1 MTAVIYAR
9 YSSDNQRE
17 ESIEGQIREC
27 TAYAEKNGITV
38 VKHYIDR
45 ALSAKTDN
53 RPDFQQM
60 IKDSEKRLFDIVL
73 VWKLDRFA
81 RNRFD
86 SAHYEYLLE
95 RNHVKLVSATEPISD
110 GPAGIMVK
118 SMLTGMAEYYS
129 AELSE
134 KVVRGMTEN
143 VLKGKYNGGTVPI
156 GFKVDEEKFFQIDP
170 LKAPFVVEAFQRY
183 NDGATMKELMNWL
196 NDSGVTTNRNQ
207 KFTYNSVQTLLTNK
221 RYIGENHFKDIVMP
235 DSIPAI
241 VDKDLFEEVQQKIK
255 KNSRAPARHKAE
267 DDYLLTT
274 KLFCGMCGA
283 MMFGECGTGRNK
295 VVHHYYK
302 CATAKRTKTCK
313 KKTVRKEW
321 LEDLVVAETMKL
333 IQDDAVIDAIVAEV
347 LELQEQ
353 ENTTLPLLEKQMK
366 EVENSIENML
376 NAIQAG
382 VLTNSTKSRLEKLEA
397 QQKELEVRIA
407 EEKIARPRLS
417 ENQVRFWLTR
427 FRKLDPNVK
436 SHRETLINTF
446 VNAVYLYDEKV
457 LITFNYKDGTKT
469 IAFDE
474 IAAKDAPEG
483 NGSDLGCFAPPKNLS
498 VYNTLRFLFCNK
510 AKLIGRVDS
519 NSCGAVAEDSVKTAQ
534 WAVFSSA
541 ARVIHPRPPKSLNIY
556 NTLRFL
562 FCDEIKLIERVD
574 SNSID
579 PPNSPAGKK
588 APVQQRR
595 PLPAAE
601 TGRSC
606 WGCGQQDA
614 RAAQGTMQP
623 LRSATQVPFLR
634 GSRHLPAHILHL
646 SLTCDT
652 IQVTETTQTE
662 DFFYDLRYPEQPAQ
676 LSGRKRQSG
685 HRDRVHHGAGYHHP
699 ACRAHPHRW
708 GQGGGHREHRH
719 APDLRQGTV
728 PAARQSH
735 YAGD

>member
-38 VKHYIDR
+38 IKHYIDR

-53 RPDFQQM
+53 RPEFQQM

-81 RNRFD
+81 RNRYD
-86 SAHYEYLLE
+86 SAHYEYQLE
-95 RNHVKLVSATEPISD
+95 RNHVKLVSATEPISE

-143 VLKGKYNGGTVPI
+143 VLKGKYNGGTIPI
-156 GFKVDEEKFFQIDP
+156 GYTVDEEKFFQIDP

-207 KFTYNSVQTLLTNK
+207 KFTYNSIQTLLTNR
-221 RYIGENHFKDIVMP
+221 RYIGENRFKDIVMP
-235 DSIPAI
+235 DSIPVI
-241 VDKDLFEEVQQKIK
+241 IEKELFDSVQDKIA
-255 KNSRAPARHKAE
+255 KNRRAPARHKAE

-283 MMFGECGTGRNK
+283 MMFGECGTSRNK
-295 VVHHYYK
+295 NVHHYYK
-302 CATAKRTKTCK
+302 CANAKRTKTCK

-321 LEDLVVAETMKL
+321 LEDLVVCETMKMIHDDDC
-333 IQDDAVIDAIVAEV
+333 IQSIVDAVMI
-347 LELQEQ
+347 LQEQ
-353 ENTTLPLLEKQMK
+353 ENTVLPLLEKQMK
-366 EVENSIENML
+366 DIENGIENLL

-382 VLTNSTKSRLEKLEA
+382 VLTSSTKGRLEKLEA
-397 QQKELEVRIA
+397 QQKELEIRIA
-407 EEKIARPRLS
+407 EEKLAKPKVS
-417 ENQVRFWLTR
+417 ADFVKFWLTN

-469 IAFDE
+469 ITFDE

-483 NGSDLGCFAPPKNLS
+483 NGSDLGCFAPPKKHEILRLVLFLLPDGAISLVQFLAHLLPNLITPP
-498 VYNTLRFLFCNK
+498 VVDLRIDCKGRAGLRVSGFCGYRCHTDVG
-510 AKLIGRVDS
+510 I
-519 NSCGAVAEDSVKTAQ
+519 
-534 WAVFSSA
+534 
-541 ARVIHPRPPKSLNIY
+541 
-556 NTLRFL
+556 
-562 FCDEIKLIERVD
+562 
-574 SNSID
+574 
-579 PPNSPAGKK
+579 
-588 APVQQRR
+588 
-595 PLPAAE
+595 
-601 TGRSC
+601 
-606 WGCGQQDA
+606 GQQDTDEGVPEHMRVNFFDA
-614 RAAQGTMQP
+614 RFFPDPAHQCCIAVGVEGKAVVVADHKVIPTQIQKRLCVLSTFLFQIFLPACTHQLFSGLP
-623 LRSATQVPFLR
+623 LFVIVLQKGHKLR
-634 GSRHLPAHILHL
+634 GNIHI
-646 SLTCDT
+646 TD
-652 IQVTETTQTE
+652 VA
-662 DFFYDLRYPEQPAQ
+662 FFRCGKLIAII
-676 LSGRKRQSG
+676 
-685 HRDRVHHGAGYHHP
+685 
-699 ACRAHPHRW
+699 
-708 GQGGGHREHRH
+708 RENQQRF
-719 APDLRQGTV
+719 
-728 PAARQSH
+728 
-735 YAGD
+735 

>member
-27 TAYAEKNGITV
+27 TAYAEKNGITI

-53 RPDFQQM
+53 RPEFQQM

-81 RNRFD
+81 RNRYD
-86 SAHYEYLLE
+86 SAHYEYQLE
-95 RNHVKLVSATEPISD
+95 RNHVKLVSAAEPISE

-143 VLKGKYNGGTVPI
+143 VLKGKYNGGTIPI
-156 GFKVDEEKFFQIDP
+156 GYTVDEEKFFQIDP
-170 LKAPFVVEAFQRY
+170 LKAPFVVEVFQRY

-196 NDSGVTTNRNQ
+196 NNSGVTTNRNQ
-207 KFTYNSVQTLLTNK
+207 KFTYNSIQTLLTNR
-221 RYIGENHFKDIVMP
+221 RYIGENRFKDIVMP
-235 DSIPAI
+235 DSIPVI
-241 VDKDLFEEVQQKIK
+241 IEKELFDSVQDKIA
-255 KNSRAPARHKAE
+255 KNRRAPARHKAE

-283 MMFGECGTGRNK
+283 MMFGECGTSRNK
-295 VVHHYYK
+295 NVHHYYK
-302 CATAKRTKTCK
+302 CANAKRTKTCK

-321 LEDLVVAETMKL
+321 LEDLVVCETMKMIHDDDC
-333 IQDDAVIDAIVAEV
+333 IQSIVDAVMI
-347 LELQEQ
+347 LQEQ
-353 ENTTLPLLEKQMK
+353 ENTVLPLLEKQMK
-366 EVENSIENML
+366 DIENGIENLL

-382 VLTNSTKSRLEKLEA
+382 VLTSSTKGRLEKLEA
-397 QQKELEVRIA
+397 QQKELEIRIA
-407 EEKIARPRLS
+407 EEKLAKPKVS
-417 ENQVRFWLTR
+417 ADFVKFWLTN

-469 IAFDE
+469 ITFDE

-483 NGSDLGCFAPPKNLS
+483 NGSDLGCFAPPRTPVSNGYRS
-498 VYNTLRFLFCNK
+498 FCFTCLEK
-510 AKLIGRVDS
+510 GAARVDS

-541 ARVIHPRPPKSLNIY
+541 ARAIHPRPPKNRNVSKYAAVLFY
-556 NTLRFL
+556 DTFSCCFCFALPSEQLCKNTVLHNKPGGGQG
-562 FCDEIKLIERVD
+562 ENAAIKGGVPGADTVLH
-574 SNSID
+574 
-579 PPNSPAGKK
+579 K
-588 APVQQRR
+588 
-595 PLPAAE
+595 
-601 TGRSC
+601 
-606 WGCGQQDA
+606 GQ
-614 RAAQGTMQP
+614 
-623 LRSATQVPFLR
+623 LR
-634 GSRHLPAHILHL
+634 GGKLLAVQSFVGIKIEPLA
-646 SLTCDT
+646 
-652 IQVTETTQTE
+652 QTQ
-662 DFFYDLRYPEQPAQ
+662 L
-676 LSGRKRQSG
+676 
-685 HRDRVHHGAGYHHP
+685 
-699 ACRAHPHRW
+699 
-708 GQGGGHREHRH
+708 
-719 APDLRQGTV
+719 
-728 PAARQSH
+728 
-735 YAGD
+735 

>member
-38 VKHYIDR
+38 IKHYIDR

-53 RPDFQQM
+53 RPEFQQM

-81 RNRFD
+81 RNRYD
-86 SAHYEYLLE
+86 SAHYEYQLE
-95 RNHVKLVSATEPISD
+95 RNHVKLVSATEPISE

-143 VLKGKYNGGTVPI
+143 VLKGKYNGGTIPI
-156 GFKVDEEKFFQIDP
+156 GYTVDEEKFFQIDP

-207 KFTYNSVQTLLTNK
+207 KFTYNSIQTLLTNR
-221 RYIGENHFKDIVMP
+221 RYIGENRFKDIVMP
-235 DSIPAI
+235 DSIPVI
-241 VDKDLFEEVQQKIK
+241 IEKELFDSVQDKIA
-255 KNSRAPARHKAE
+255 KNRRAPARHKAE

-283 MMFGECGTGRNK
+283 MMFGECGTSRNK
-295 VVHHYYK
+295 NVHHYYK
-302 CATAKRTKTCK
+302 CANAKRTKTCK

-321 LEDLVVAETMKL
+321 LEDLVVCETMKMIHDDDC
-333 IQDDAVIDAIVAEV
+333 IQSIVDAVMI
-347 LELQEQ
+347 LQEQ
-353 ENTTLPLLEKQMK
+353 ENTVLPLLEKQMK
-366 EVENSIENML
+366 DIENGIENLL

-382 VLTNSTKSRLEKLEA
+382 VLTSSTKGRLEKLEA
-397 QQKELEVRIA
+397 QQKELEIRIA
-407 EEKIARPRLS
+407 EEKLAKPKVS
-417 ENQVRFWLTR
+417 ADFVKFWLTN

-469 IAFDE
+469 ITFDE

-483 NGSDLGCFAPPKNLS
+483 NGSDLGCFAPPKKHEILRLVLFLLPDGAISLVQFSAHLFPNLITPPIIDLRVNCKGS
-498 VYNTLRFLFCNK
+498 TGLCVSGFCGYCRHADIGIGQQNADEGVPEHMRMNFFNARLFSNTAYQCAIAIRVDRKTIVVADHEVVPTQIQKGLCVFGAFLLQILLPACTHQLLLGFPLCIIVLQEIHELRRNIHITDIAFLRCG
-510 AKLIGRVDS
+510 KLIAIVRKD
-519 NSCGAVAEDSVKTAQ
+519 
-534 WAVFSSA
+534 
-541 ARVIHPRPPKSLNIY
+541 
-556 NTLRFL
+556 
-562 FCDEIKLIERVD
+562 
-574 SNSID
+574 
-579 PPNSPAGKK
+579 
-588 APVQQRR
+588 QQ
-595 PLPAAE
+595 
-601 TGRSC
+601 G
-606 WGCGQQDA
+606 
-614 RAAQGTMQP
+614 
-623 LRSATQVPFLR
+623 F
-634 GSRHLPAHILHL
+634 
-646 SLTCDT
+646 
-652 IQVTETTQTE
+652 
-662 DFFYDLRYPEQPAQ
+662 
-676 LSGRKRQSG
+676 
-685 HRDRVHHGAGYHHP
+685 
-699 ACRAHPHRW
+699 
-708 GQGGGHREHRH
+708 
-719 APDLRQGTV
+719 
-728 PAARQSH
+728 
-735 YAGD
+735 

>member
-81 RNRFD
+81 RNRYD
-86 SAHYEYLLE
+86 SAHYEYQLE
-95 RNHVKLVSATEPISD
+95 RNHVKLVSATEPISE

-143 VLKGKYNGGTVPI
+143 VLKGKYNGGTIPI
-156 GFKVDEEKFFQIDP
+156 GYTVDEEKFFQIDP

-207 KFTYNSVQTLLTNK
+207 KFTYNSIQTLLTNR
-221 RYIGENHFKDIVMP
+221 RYIGENRFKDIVMP
-235 DSIPAI
+235 DSIPVI
-241 VDKDLFEEVQQKIK
+241 IEKELFDSVQDKIA
-255 KNSRAPARHKAE
+255 KNRRAPARHKAE

-283 MMFGECGTGRNK
+283 MMFGECGTSRNK
-295 VVHHYYK
+295 NVHHYYK
-302 CATAKRTKTCK
+302 CANAKRTKTCK

-321 LEDLVVAETMKL
+321 LEDLVVNETMKM
-333 IQDDAVIDAIVAEV
+333 IRDDDCIRSIVDAVMI
-347 LELQEQ
+347 LQEQ
-353 ENTTLPLLEKQMK
+353 ENTVLPLLEKQMK
-366 EVENSIENML
+366 DIERGIENLL
-376 NAIQAG
+376 NAIQEG
-382 VLTNSTKSRLEKLEA
+382 ILTSSTKGRLEKLEA
-397 QQKELEVRIA
+397 QQKELEIRIA
-407 EEKIARPRLS
+407 EEKLAKPKVS
-417 ENQVRFWLTR
+417 AEFVKFWLTN

-469 IAFDE
+469 ITFDE

-483 NGSDLGCFAPPKNLS
+483 NGSDLGCFAPPKKLNVLRCVELF
-498 VYNTLRFLFCNK
+498 VYPPAF
-510 AKLIGRVDS
+510 S
-519 NSCGAVAEDSVKTAQ
+519 NAGGWIRTAAATSLKTAQKTAQ

-541 ARVIHPRPPKSLNIY
+541 ARRNPPAPTKQEKSEPVSDWRRVRIF
-556 NTLRFL
+556 RFL
-562 FCDEIKLIERVD
+562 RV
-574 SNSID
+574 
-579 PPNSPAGKK
+579 
-588 APVQQRR
+588 
-595 PLPAAE
+595 
-601 TGRSC
+601 
-606 WGCGQQDA
+606 
-614 RAAQGTMQP
+614 
-623 LRSATQVPFLR
+623 
-634 GSRHLPAHILHL
+634 
-646 SLTCDT
+646 
-652 IQVTETTQTE
+652 
-662 DFFYDLRYPEQPAQ
+662 
-676 LSGRKRQSG
+676 
-685 HRDRVHHGAGYHHP
+685 
-699 ACRAHPHRW
+699 
-708 GQGGGHREHRH
+708 
-719 APDLRQGTV
+719 
-728 PAARQSH
+728 
-735 YAGD
+735 

>member
-81 RNRFD
+81 RNRYD
-86 SAHYEYLLE
+86 SAHYEYQLE

-110 GPAGIMVK
+110 SPAGIMVK

-143 VLKGKYNGGTVPI
+143 VLKGKYNGGTIPI
-156 GFKVDEEKFFQIDP
+156 GYTVDEEKFFQIDP

-207 KFTYNSVQTLLTNK
+207 KFTYNSIQTLLTNR
-221 RYIGENHFKDIVMP
+221 RYIGENRFKDIVMP
-235 DSIPAI
+235 DSIPVI
-241 VDKDLFEEVQQKIK
+241 IEKELFDSVQDKIA
-255 KNSRAPARHKAE
+255 KNRRAPARHKAE

-283 MMFGECGTGRNK
+283 MMFGECGTSRNK
-295 VVHHYYK
+295 NVHHYYK
-302 CATAKRTKTCK
+302 CANAKRTKTCK

-321 LEDLVVAETMKL
+321 LEDLVVNETMKM
-333 IQDDAVIDAIVAEV
+333 IRDDDCIRSIVDAVMI
-347 LELQEQ
+347 LQEQ
-353 ENTTLPLLEKQMK
+353 ENTVLPLLEKQMK
-366 EVENSIENML
+366 DIERGIENLL
-376 NAIQAG
+376 NAIQEG
-382 VLTNSTKSRLEKLEA
+382 ILTSSTKGRLEKLEA
-397 QQKELEVRIA
+397 QQKELEIRIA
-407 EEKIARPRLS
+407 EEKLAKPKVS
-417 ENQVRFWLTR
+417 ADFVKFWLTN

-469 IAFDE
+469 ITFDE

-483 NGSDLGCFAPPKNLS
+483 NGSDLGCFAPP
-498 VYNTLRFLFCNK
+498 T
-510 AKLIGRVDS
+510 
-519 NSCGAVAEDSVKTAQ
+519 
-534 WAVFSSA
+534 
-541 ARVIHPRPPKSLNIY
+541 KS
-556 NTLRFL
+556 TGSGWCF
-562 FCDEIKLIERVD
+562 FV
-574 SNSID
+574 
-579 PPNSPAGKK
+579 SPAFQKYVSMVV
-588 APVQQRR
+588 VQDFLKRVRKHDILLLR
-595 PLPAAE
+595 PLWAPLGVLSGTEELFVFITPQHEGVHIVGGVLQTILVQHSCALGKTHTRQPVVLRHNHISRLYPVDESKIHAV
-601 TGRSC
+601 RSFIEHQC
-606 WGCGQQDA
+606 LRTFTLDLVGCVAQDDD
-614 RAAQGTMQP
+614 RNDKP
-623 LRSATQVPFLR
+623 LCNLQCQVDHRTAVCIDQNIHRLSSITHRKAFAVRRSASLKCPPLFH
-634 GSRHLPAHILHL
+634 SR
-646 SLTCDT
+646 
-652 IQVTETTQTE
+652 V
-662 DFFYDLRYPEQPAQ
+662 
-676 LSGRKRQSG
+676 QSAP
-685 HRDRVHHGAGYHHP
+685 HSASRL
-699 ACRAHPHRW
+699 CRARMLSPTAAMTVFFVCSSLSPR
-708 GQGGGHREHRH
+708 
-719 APDLRQGTV
+719 LR
-728 PAARQSH
+728 
-735 YAGD
+735 

>member
-38 VKHYIDR
+38 IKHYIDR
-45 ALSAKTDN
+45 AFSAKTDN
-53 RPDFQQM
+53 RPEFQQM

-81 RNRFD
+81 RNRYD
-86 SAHYEYLLE
+86 SAHYEYQLE

-143 VLKGKYNGGTVPI
+143 VLKGKYNGGTIPI
-156 GFKVDEEKFFQIDP
+156 GYTVDEEKFFQIDP

-207 KFTYNSVQTLLTNK
+207 KFTYNSIQTLLTNR
-221 RYIGENHFKDIVMP
+221 RYIGENRFKDIVMP
-235 DSIPAI
+235 DSIPVI
-241 VDKDLFEEVQQKIK
+241 IEKELFDSVQDKIA
-255 KNSRAPARHKAE
+255 KNRRAPARHKAE

-283 MMFGECGTGRNK
+283 MMFGECGTSRNK
-295 VVHHYYK
+295 NVHHYYK
-302 CATAKRTKTCK
+302 CANAKRTKTCK

-321 LEDLVVAETMKL
+321 LEDLVVNETMKM
-333 IQDDAVIDAIVAEV
+333 IRDDDCIRSIVDAVMI
-347 LELQEQ
+347 LQEQ
-353 ENTTLPLLEKQMK
+353 ENTVLPLLEKQMK
-366 EVENSIENML
+366 DIERGIENLL
-376 NAIQAG
+376 NAIQEG
-382 VLTNSTKSRLEKLEA
+382 ILTSSTKGRLEKLEA
-397 QQKELEVRIA
+397 QQKELEIRIA
-407 EEKIARPRLS
+407 EEKLAKPKVS
-417 ENQVRFWLTR
+417 ADFVKFWLTN

-469 IAFDE
+469 ITFDE
-474 IAAKDAPEG
+474 IAAKNAPGG
-483 NGSDLGCFAPPKNLS
+483 NGSDLGCFAPPRTPVSNGYRS
-498 VYNTLRFLFCNK
+498 FCFICL
-510 AKLIGRVDS
+510 AKG
-519 NSCGAVAEDSVKTAQ
+519 VA
-534 WAVFSSA
+534 
-541 ARVIHPRPPKSLNIY
+541 
-556 NTLRFL
+556 
-562 FCDEIKLIERVD
+562 RVD

-579 PPNSPAGKK
+579 PPNSPADKK

-614 RAAQGTMQP
+614 RVAQGTMQP
-623 LRSATQVPFLR
+623 LGAATRVPLIHPR
-634 GSRHLPAHILHL
+634 PPKNRNVSKYAAVL
-646 SLTCDT
+646 
-652 IQVTETTQTE
+652 
-662 DFFYDLRYPEQPAQ
+662 FYDTFFCYFCFVLTSEQ
-676 LSGRKRQSG
+676 LCKNTVLHNKS
-685 HRDRVHHGAGYHHP
+685 
-699 ACRAHPHRW
+699 
-708 GQGGGHREHRH
+708 GGGQSKCVAIEGGVPGADTVLHKGQLCGGKLL
-719 APDLRQGTV
+719 AVQGFVGIKIKPLAQT
-728 PAARQSH
+728 QL
-735 YAGD
+735 